1 MPGLWALA
9 LGSLGDSDDA
19 ELDRDGGWHR
29 FGELG
34 TEAVG
39 LGDAG
44 DPRRHQGNSFVL
56 GDGAFCLGEA
66 ARQLQDTKTQA
77 ARAEQRAEGDG
88 GDGERV
94 DRVVGIEERAGTM
107 VVTVVVTVVARAE
120 PAAARVEREVGT
132 RVAPAEPP

>member
-1 MPGLWALA
+1 MHKHFWQVQLGKLQLGSPMPGLWALE

-19 ELDRDGGWHR
+19 ELDRDGHGGWHR

-44 DPRRHQGNSFVL
+44 DPRRQQGRGFVP
-56 GDGAFCLGEA
+56 GDGAPKPHA
-66 ARQLQDTKTQA
+66 QA

-94 DRVVGIEERAGTM
+94 DRVVGIDVDERG
-107 VVTVVVTVVARAE
+107 RWW
-120 PAAARVEREVGT
+120 
-132 RVAPAEPP
+132 